1 MCAQCMAG
9 AATAMTAA
17 TGARAWLAA
26 KAPSRLSERKLNFL
40 LRGVLA
46 LGVIGA
52 MAIGSSAAAA

>member
-26 KAPSRLSERKLNFL
+26 KAPGRLSDGQLRLL
-40 LRGVLA
+40 LRAVLA
-46 LGVIGA
+46 LGVLGA
-52 MAIGSSAAAA
+52 VALGSFGT

>member
-26 KAPSRLSERKLNFL
+26 KAPSRLSERRLKLL
-40 LRGVLA
+40 QRGALV
-46 LGVIGA
+46 LGVIGTA
-52 MAIGSSAAAA
+52 ALGGSGT